1 MERHLSLLRVSPST
15 RSGYQAYVDR
25 HILPLIGR
33 VKLGA
38 LDADVLDSFYAE
50 LGRCQDHCNGEAR
63 VDHRT
68 RVAHDCDERCVSHR
82 CQPLSDST
90 MRQIHYLL
98 SSAFKRAVRWRW
110 VTVSPL
116 EQADPPKP
124 PTPEPR
130 PPAVAD
136 AAKIINEAWRDP
148 DWGALVWVATTTG
161 ARRGELCALQWEC
174 VDLDRAVLTLRRSI
188 ARDGEGGWYVKDTK
202 THQQRRVA
210 LDASTVAVLTEHR
223 ERAEARAAAAGV
235 SIQPQ
240 AFVFSLAPNQADFRI
255 PGAVSQRYSKM
266 AARLGVDTHLH
277 ALHYSATELLA
288 AGVDVRTVA
297 GRLGHAGGGTTTLRF
312 YSAWR
317 HEADQRAARNLGMSM
332 PDRPGQEAQKLPA
345 IDPVAPYQRLAVA
358 LREQVLAG
366 AFVPGLPLPSMKRLA
381 DEHGVAISTAR
392 KAVNLLGEWGLVDI
406 SQGRSTV
413 VRKLQG
419 REVPEIA
426 YDAPSSASKI
436 DPGDSAQ
443 EWLDLEIRRLGRTV
457 ARLAAQA
464 TPSDGNELRQLLTDA
479 VKRDGQPAS
488 AIGGYEMVVRRAGE
502 SEPLRTFVTTTSG

>member
-1 MERHLSLLRVSPST
+1 
-15 RSGYQAYVDR
+15 
-25 HILPLIGR
+25 
-33 VKLGA
+33 
-38 LDADVLDSFYAE
+38 
-50 LGRCQDHCNGEAR
+50 
-63 VDHRT
+63 
-68 RVAHDCDERCVSHR
+68 
-82 CQPLSDST
+82 
-90 MRQIHYLL
+90 
-98 SSAFKRAVRWRW
+98 
-110 VTVSPL
+110 
-116 EQADPPKP
+116 
-124 PTPEPR
+124 
-130 PPAVAD
+130 
-136 AAKIINEAWRDP
+136 
-148 DWGALVWVATTTG
+148 
-161 ARRGELCALQWEC
+161 
-174 VDLDRAVLTLRRSI
+174 
-188 ARDGEGGWYVKDTK
+188 
-202 THQQRRVA
+202 
-210 LDASTVAVLTEHR
+210 
-223 ERAEARAAAAGV
+223 
-235 SIQPQ
+235 
-240 AFVFSLAPNQADFRI
+240 
-255 PGAVSQRYSKM
+255 
-266 AARLGVDTHLH
+266 
-277 ALHYSATELLA
+277 
-288 AGVDVRTVA
+288 
-297 GRLGHAGGGTTTLRF
+297 
-312 YSAWR
+312 
-317 HEADQRAARNLGMSM
+317 MSM